1 MTIIVKNFWHVL
13 FSSPRQ
19 QILRS
24 HSDDA
29 LPSPVILNGGK
40 NALWKRRE
48 AAIWHKAK
56 NLLLGWHLAVFL
68 TTAADPSLAPWMTIS
83 VSCHYDDFFRRLSN
97 AGKTVRMICA
107 GARLFPKRAIKKWP
121 AQASHFA
128 KGTIIKSNLGRWE
141 PIRYYFVT
149 RDNLIL
155 SAWRASSDLVTGAPW
170 I

>member
-1 MTIIVKNFWHVL
+1 MRRQGNGTVTQSEESITRMTPYRLPHHGNRSFAAAQDDIL
-13 FSSPRQ
+13 RLSSPQRQ
-19 QILRS
+19 TLHIRLGWQLTIFLPRVYRS
-24 HSDDA
+24 FTFVQDDDWRFPHYDA

-107 GARLFPKRAIKKWP
+107 GARLFPK
-121 AQASHFA
+121 
-128 KGTIIKSNLGRWE
+128 
-141 PIRYYFVT
+141 
-149 RDNLIL
+149 
-155 SAWRASSDLVTGAPW
+155 
-170 I
+170 

>member
-1 MTIIVKNFWHVL
+1 MTIIVKNFRHVL

-19 QILRS
+19 RILRS
-24 HSDDA
+24 HSGWR
-29 LPSPVILNGGK
+29 LTVPSHSELWG
-40 NALWKRRE
+40 NALWEWQE

-155 SAWRASSDLVTGAPW
+155 SAWRASSSLLTGAPW

>member
-19 QILRS
+19 QILRCRFGWRLTVPS
-24 HSDDA
+24 HSE
-29 LPSPVILNGGK
+29 LWG
-40 NALWKRRE
+40 NALWEWQE

-56 NLLLGWHLAVFL
+56 NLLLRWHLTVFL
-68 TTAADPSLAPWMTIS
+68 TTAADSFLAHEWYLTAFLTPAMRARPLEWFVPVPAYFLNKQTKNDLHRQAISL
-83 VSCHYDDFFRRLSN
+83 
-97 AGKTVRMICA
+97 
-107 GARLFPKRAIKKWP
+107 
-121 AQASHFA
+121 
-128 KGTIIKSNLGRWE
+128 KGQIIKSNLGRWE